1 MNARRF
7 QRAWAHGRRQAEQ
20 LEPRLQEQYEAAI
33 RAAGARSVK
42 AYKQAATVTLAAA
55 NPTMQE
61 VLDAR
66 VLQESVLARTAA
78 TRKRIAEAASVVAV
92 ESPEARRLVSPLLQ
106 TLVDQQAG
114 KQAARLVAGAEEAV
128 AQVMLDSLT
137 EGWSVPRTADALR
150 ERFSEFSRTQSTMLA
165 RTDLISLSNGASL
178 ATATSLGDEAP
189 NFKTWLATNDDR
201 TREDHAEADGQSVPF
216 DQPFDVGGVPM
227 MYPGD
232 PDGPDDSTI
241 NCRCTLI
248 YEDEPA
254 SQLLHSEEGGIQA
267 AAPTGLARLVDGP
280 RTPNHKFVCG
290 EDGCK
295 HEPLGGENLGSV
307 QAAAD
312 VDGILEGDMPWK
324 VVAREDEFCVV
335 KSDTGETVKC
345 HPTEEQALAHQKAL
359 YMNVDEEMT
368 AATITAEQRRDWAE
382 SGIALPDGSYPIPN
396 REYLQKAIG
405 ALGRASQNDEYDRV
419 KRHIIKRARAL
430 NAISMLPEDWG
441 ITSAA
446 EPEEAIIACPYCAEN
461 GCAQEAAAAT
471 GETASAAC
479 CGGTE
484 TADCLETLVGENP
497 GTVLI
502 AAIPVEPP
510 SEWFEF
516 PEASGPTP
524 ITITADGHIYGHA
537 ALWGTCHTGF
547 PGRCRT
553 APPSPS
559 NYRYYHLGA
568 VDTADGKTIPV
579 GNVTLRTGHA
589 SLTASRQEVAAHY
602 DNTGLVGADVVAK
615 DGIHGIWV
623 TGALRPGVDE
633 KAIRELKGA
642 KLSGDWR
649 GINGHLEMI
658 GLLAVNVPGFPVPR
672 PQAALAASAEGE
684 DYVTALVAAGILGEP
699 EDLEIITDDLFR
711 SRLRALSARA
721 GGLDELVALGL
732 GETEQESRLR
742 RMSAVRKVP
751 LVTVESAPATPR
763 IEVTVTVGGEQV
775 DVMAFGDQMDRE
787 IAYRVAFFAEKGYWP
802 STPQSGAALSDEEW
816 QVAQDAAAELVTD
829 PDTEEMQA
837 LRQRLLDRG
846 FLVT

>member
-1 MNARRF
+1 VNARRF

-33 RAAGARSVK
+33 RAAGARAVK
-42 AYKQAATVTLAAA
+42 AYKRAATVVLAAA

-248 YEDEPA
+248 YEDELA
-254 SQLLHSEEGGIQA
+254 GQLLHSDEGGI
-267 AAPTGLARLVDGP
+267 
-280 RTPNHKFVCG
+280 
-290 EDGCK
+290 
-295 HEPLGGENLGSV
+295 

-324 VVAREDEFCVV
+324 VVARDDEFCVV

-359 YMNVDEEMT
+359 YANVDEEMT

-396 REYLQKAIG
+396 REYLQKAIR

-446 EPEEAIIACPYCAEN
+446 EPEEAIIACAYCAEN
-461 GCAQEAAAAT
+461 GCAQEAA
-471 GETASAAC
+471 GLEAC
-479 CGGTE
+479 AE
-484 TADCLETLVGENP
+484 PMIGENP
-497 GTVLI
+497 GSVLV

-516 PEASGPTP
+516 PEAAEPTP
-524 ITITADGHIYGHA
+524 ITITTDGHIYGHA

-816 QVAQDAAAELVTD
+816 QVAQDAAADLVTD